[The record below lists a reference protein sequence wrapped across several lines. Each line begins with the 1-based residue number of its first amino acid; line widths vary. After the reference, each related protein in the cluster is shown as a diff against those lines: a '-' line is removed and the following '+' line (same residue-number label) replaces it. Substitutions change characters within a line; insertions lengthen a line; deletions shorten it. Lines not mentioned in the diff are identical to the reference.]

1 MPGTQRL
8 QFMQARLW
16 TRASRT
22 VARAGYLAIGVV
34 MTVTMA
40 AFLAWTGLTSANAKD
55 GPVKVDVELILAVD
69 ISFSMDP
76 EEQRLQRA
84 GYVEALKSQDF
95 LRALKT
101 GINGKI
107 AITYFQWASN
117 FDTNVL
123 LPWTIIDG
131 AASAEAV
138 ANKLEAA
145 PYRRARRTSI
155 SGAIEKAMSLFEK
168 NGFSGARR
176 VIDISGDGTN
186 NDGGPVNAARDVALR
201 QGVVI
206 NGLPLMVRPSRWGYS
221 DISNLD
227 EYYEDCVTGG
237 PGSFVI
243 PIRDR
248 SQFIR
253 ATRTKLV
260 MEIASPLPAIQEQ
273 FRPDDVP
280 VLRVPASLKRPR
292 VSCLIGEQL
301 WRERWGN

>member
-1 MPGTQRL
+1 MPIG
-8 QFMQARLW
+8 
-16 TRASRT
+16 S
-22 VARAGYLAIGVV
+22 IGVV
-34 MTVTMA
+34 PRRTIFA
-40 AFLAWTGLTSANAKD
+40 AAAAVLALAGLSFSTKQTYAKD
-55 GPVKVDVELILAVD
+55 GPVKVDLELILAVD

-84 GYVEALKSQDF
+84 GYVEALKSPEF
-95 LRALKT
+95 IKALKS
-101 GINGKI
+101 GIHGKI

-117 FDTNVL
+117 YDTDVL
-123 LPWTIIDG
+123 LPWTLIDG
-131 AASAEAV
+131 AATAIAAADKLAE
-138 ANKLEAA
+138 A

-155 SGAIEKAMSLFEK
+155 SGAIDKAMTLYEN
-168 NGFSGARR
+168 NGYSGLRR

-186 NDGGPVNAARDVALR
+186 NDGRPVEEARSEALK

-206 NGLPLMVRPSRWGYS
+206 NGLPLMLRPSNWGFS

-227 EYYEDCVTGG
+227 EYYEDCVSGG

-248 SQFIR
+248 AHFVR

-260 MEIASPLPAIQEQ
+260 MEIASPLPSIQDL
-273 FRPDDVP
+273 FRPEDMP
-280 VLRVPASLKRPR
+280 VMRAQAKRKVPR
-292 VSCLIGEQL
+292 VSCLIGEQM

>member
-1 MPGTQRL
+1 MPVAPGRVIKSGFFRL
-8 QFMQARLW
+8 QSAGLRLK
-16 TRASRT
+16 RM
-22 VARAGYLAIGVV
+22 AGLFATAAV
-34 MTVTMA
+34 MA
-40 AFLAWTGLTSANAKD
+40 ALANLAHAKD
-55 GPVKVDVELILAVD
+55 GSVKVDLELVLAVD

-84 GYVEALKSQDF
+84 GYVEALKSADF

-107 AITYFQWASN
+107 AITYFQWATN
-117 FDTNVL
+117 GDTNVL
-123 LPWTIIDG
+123 LPWTVIDG
-131 AASAEAV
+131 PASAA
-138 ANKLEAA
+138 AAADKLSEA
-145 PYRRARRTSI
+145 PYRRAKRTSI
-155 SGAIEKAMSLFEK
+155 SGAIEKAMSLFDN
-168 NGFSGARR
+168 NGFAGLRR

-186 NDGGPVNAARDVALR
+186 NDGGPVDLARNAALK

-206 NGLPLMVRPSRWGYS
+206 NGLPLMVRPSSFGFA

-260 MEIASPLPAIQEQ
+260 MEIASALPAVQDQ
-273 FRPDDVP
+273 FRPDDLP
-280 VLRVPASLKRPR
+280 VLRAQARRKVPR
-292 VSCLIGEQL
+292 VSCLIGEKM
-301 WRERWGN
+301 WRQRRGR